1 MAATLLL
8 LLLGVAVG
16 IFGAVLG
23 LGGGIIIVPVLTFL
37 FDMPIH
43 NAIAISLVVIT
54 ANSMSTSAVYLKTG
68 MSNLNLGI
76 VLSIASV
83 IGALVGSKTAVHL
96 PQSKVMIILGIIQ
109 FIMAYFTYIK
119 AKKGSKSCNGD
130 DSSKKSF
137 FYGEYL
143 DKAVGQ
149 IIKYNPIKVVY
160 NVIFSIF
167 SGIFSG
173 LSGAGGGIF
182 IILGM
187 NLISDM
193 PIKAATATS
202 SFVIGFTAAAGSIVY
217 MQAGFVDVKVVCS
230 IILGIYLGTTISM
243 RYFYKITDKKVSY
256 LLVMLLL
263 AVGFQML
270 YEGVKLLD

>member
-1 MAATLLL
+1 MTTTFLL

-23 LGGGIIIVPVLTFL
+23 LGGGIIMVPVLTFL

-76 VLSIASV
+76 VLSVASV
-83 IGALVGSKTAVHL
+83 IGALIGSKTAVHL
-96 PQSKVMIILGIIQ
+96 PQSKVMIILGSIQ

-119 AKKGSKSCNGD
+119 AKKGSKNHNYGNIND
-130 DSSKKSF
+130 KGM

-143 DKAVGQ
+143 DKAVGK
-149 IIKYNPIKVVY
+149 IIKYNPVKIVY

-217 MQAGFVDVKVVCS
+217 MQAGYVDVKVVCS
-230 IILGIYLGTTISM
+230 IILGIYAGTTISM
-243 RYFYKITDKKVSY
+243 RYFSKITDKKVSY
-256 LLVMLLL
+256 LLILLLL
-263 AVGFQML
+263 AVGVQML